1 MPTRCHTWFIHNKAV
16 KQTNPYSV
24 EFTFCGTGEKAHNQT
39 ALLYTTLSDS
49 QYEENYAKKRN
60 SGVPGVSGLQLKLR
74 FRKATLKAPKNKRN
88 KL

>member
-1 MPTRCHTWFIHNKAV
+1 MVHPQQGSETDKPLLLWSL
-16 KQTNPYSV
+16 PS
-24 EFTFCGTGEKAHNQT
+24 CGTGEKAHNQT

-74 FRKATLKAPKNKRN
+74 FRKATIEQSPKNKRN